1 MVIIEKISSFC
12 DPETGLEGIFYK
24 LQPIPSQD
32 LMRLDRFLV
41 EALPD
46 LSRSRLQD
54 LIQHNHIKCLKASK
68 LTAST
73 KVRSA
78 YVYDLFIPNPES
90 AIPLPQDIELSIVY
104 EDADLIVLDKPA
116 GLVMHPAPGNQDQTL
131 VNALLHHCGDSL
143 SGIGGVKRPGI
154 VHRLDKDTSGLI
166 VVAKNDLT
174 HQDLTRQFSER
185 SIDRAY
191 KALVWGVPSPKEGD
205 IEGDIGRHP
214 TNRKKMAIVQKNGR
228 YALTHYKVDQ
238 TFAMIASLVDCKL
251 ATGRTHQIR
260 VHLASKGHS
269 IIGDPVYGG
278 LKIPSVLK
286 NDEIKQEIQKCNR
299 QMLHAYR
306 LGFIHPVSKKHL
318 FFESNITDDY
328 KFIINLFDKL

>member
-12 DPETGLEGIFYK
+12 DPETGQEGTFYK
-24 LQPIPSQD
+24 LQPKLSQD

-54 LIQHNHIKCLKASK
+54 LIEHHHVKCLKTLK
-68 LTAST
+68 LTSSS
-73 KVRSA
+73 KVRSD
-78 YVYDLFIPNPES
+78 YIYELIVPNPES
-90 AIPLPQDIELSIVY
+90 AIPLPQDIKLLIIY

-131 VNALLHHCGDSL
+131 VNALLYHCGDSL

-166 VVAKNDLT
+166 VVAKNDAT

-191 KALVWGVPSPKEGD
+191 KALVWGVPNPKEGD

-228 YALTHYKVDQ
+228 YALTHYKVEKI
-238 TFAMIASLVDCKL
+238 FAMIASLIDCKL

-260 VHLASKGHS
+260 VHLASKGHP

-278 LKIPSVLK
+278 LKIPSIFK
-286 NDEIKQEIQKCNR
+286 NDELKQQILTCNR

-306 LGFIHPVSKKHL
+306 LGFIHPTSKKHL
-318 FFESNITDDY
+318 FFESNLTDDY
-328 KFIINLFDKL
+328 KFIINLFGKM